1 MSYLAGATGIP
12 ALGKRELEYL
22 AEEHTKSF
30 SRYEG
35 KDNPGFSVWKFAAYY
50 LGKKVGFEWLSNDGC
65 ILGLSSFVGGTSV
78 PVFDP
83 DASMVRWRNLEA
95 NTILL
100 SKTLENMPYAPGKP
114 RFTLMHECAH
124 HLLHKGYFQ
133 AKAAKGSG
141 KAVAYSLQR
150 DEDST
155 HSPEKKTWTDE
166 ERMEWQA
173 NYLASA
179 LLMPESRVERVLE
192 ERGYK
197 EDYFQTVLARSSEPA
212 AYRQLLGGLAFE
224 FRVSMTVARIR
235 IEGLGFERFPDLSI
249 RKPDPWFQYQPEPKR
264 KRMTKEELEQERIEI
279 AWEEKRIKERGW

>member
-1 MSYLAGATGIP
+1 MSYSAGVIGVP
-12 ALGKRELEYL
+12 ALGKHELEYL

-30 SRYEG
+30 SAFDG
-35 KDNPGFSVWKFAAYY
+35 KNDPSFSVWKFAAYY

-83 DASMVRWRNLEA
+83 GASMVRWRNLEA

-133 AKAAKGSG
+133 ARAAKGSG

-150 DEDST
+150 DEERL
-155 HSPEKKTWTDE
+155 HPQEKKEWSDE
-166 ERMEWQA
+166 ERIEWQA

-192 ERGYK
+192 EKGYK
-197 EDYFQTVLARSSEPA
+197 EDYFQHVLARSPESA
-212 AYRQLLGGLAFE
+212 AYRQLLSGLAFE
-224 FRVSMTVARIR
+224 FRVSMTVAQIR
-235 IEGLGFERFPDLSI
+235 IETLGFERFPDLSI
-249 RKPDPWFQYQPEPKR
+249 RKPDPWFQYGPEPKK
-264 KRMTKEELEQERIEI
+264 KRMTKEERRQERIEI
-279 AWEEKRIKERGW
+279 AWEEKRIKERGR

>member
-1 MSYLAGATGIP
+1 MNFSGGASRIP
-12 ALGKRELEYL
+12 ILGKRELEHL
-22 AEEHTKSF
+22 AEGHTKSF

-65 ILGLSSFVGGTSV
+65 VLGLSSFVEGTSV

-83 DASMVRWRNLEA
+83 DTNRVRWRNLEA
-95 NTILL
+95 DTILL
-100 SKTLENMPYAPGKP
+100 SKTLENMPFAPGKP

-133 AKAAKGSG
+133 SRAAAGSG

-150 DEDST
+150 DNERVCVQ
-155 HSPEKKTWTDE
+155 EKKAWTDE

-192 ERGYK
+192 QRGYK
-197 EDYFQTVLARSSEPA
+197 EDYFQHVLARSPESG
-212 AYRQLLGGLAFE
+212 AYRQLLSGLAFE

-235 IEGLGFERFPDLSI
+235 IEGLGFERFPDLTI
-249 RKPDPWFQYQPEPKR
+249 RKPDPWFQYQPEPKK

>member
-1 MSYLAGATGIP
+1 MSFSVGANGIP
-12 ALGKRELEYL
+12 VLGKPELEYL

-30 SRYEG
+30 CRYEG
-35 KDNPGFSVWKFAAYY
+35 KDDPRFSVWKFAAYY
-50 LGKKVGFEWLSNDGC
+50 LRKKVGFEWLSNDGC
-65 ILGLSSFVGGTSV
+65 ILGLSSFVKGTSV

-83 DASMVRWRNLEA
+83 DSNIVRRRFLEA
-95 NTILL
+95 DTILL
-100 SKTLENMPYAPGKP
+100 NKTLENMAYAPSKP

-124 HLLHKGYFQ
+124 QLLHKGYFQ
-133 AKAAKGSG
+133 SRAENGSG
-141 KAVAYSLQR
+141 KAVAYSIQR
-150 DEDST
+150 DENRDNLL
-155 HSPEKKTWTDE
+155 EKNAWTDE

-197 EDYFQTVLARSSEPA
+197 EDYFQSVLARSSEPA

-224 FRVSMTVARIR
+224 FRVSMTAAKIR
-235 IEGLGFERFPDLSI
+235 VEGLGFERFPDLTI
-249 RKPDPWFQYQPEPKR
+249 RKPDPWFQYDPEPKK
-264 KRMTKEELEQERIEI
+264 KRMTKEEREQERIEI